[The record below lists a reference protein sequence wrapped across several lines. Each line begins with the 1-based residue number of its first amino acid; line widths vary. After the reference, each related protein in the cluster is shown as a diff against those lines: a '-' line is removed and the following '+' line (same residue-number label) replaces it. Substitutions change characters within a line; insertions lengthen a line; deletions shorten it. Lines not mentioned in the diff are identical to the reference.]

1 MDDDL
6 FAGASEEVV
15 GEGSGERA
23 ERRREFINNITEGN
37 VEKAGELRKVIQL
50 SDNEA
55 QLEELDRVLRAW
67 RVLGRK
73 VSNQTAKELV
83 GEFCQRK
90 AEPLGRGSPSPS
102 VSTHVSDSP

>member
-1 MDDDL
+1 MT
-6 FAGASEEVV
+6 
-15 GEGSGERA
+15 EGSGDRA
-23 ERRREFINNITEGN
+23 ERRREFINNITNGT
-37 VEKAGELRKVIQL
+37 VEKTGELRKVIQL

-83 GEFCQRK
+83 GKFESLLIYGSASRIVF
-90 AEPLGRGSPSPS
+90 AVYLGA
-102 VSTHVSDSP
+102 TDVSDHSDVA